1 MESVQKFQQA
11 YLQAPWRRQLQ
22 IALTFLLV
30 LISVAIVAYIYLSVT
45 TRAAAVGR
53 EIQYM
58 QVRMSGYHSLTGMDT
73 GAVPVEELKQD
84 IANLEAQLGILTSF
98 QVMDER
104 AQELGLQPADPT
116 QLLYLEVTGYQGQ
129 QPAVMAPPPE
139 PVIVS
144 AAGISPDFRESLIDW
159 IELEIL
165 QTAKLFREAQQ
176 P

>member
-1 MESVQKFQQA
+1 MESVQQFRQA
-11 YLQAPWRRQLQ
+11 YSQAPWRRQLQ

-58 QVRMSGYHSLTGMDT
+58 QVQMSGYHGLTDEDT
-73 GAVPVEELKQD
+73 GSMPIEELKQN
-84 IANLEAQLGILTSF
+84 IADLEAQLGQLTSF
-98 QVMDER
+98 QVMDAR
-104 AQELGLQPADPT
+104 AQELGLVPATPD
-116 QLLYLEVTGYQGQ
+116 QIVYLQVSGYQGR
-129 QPAVMAPPPE
+129 QPAIMAPPPE

-144 AAGISPDFRESLIDW
+144 AAGISPTFRESLIDW
-159 IELEIL
+159 IETEIL
-165 QTAKLFREAQQ
+165 QTAQLLKEAR

>member
-1 MESVQKFQQA
+1 MESVQNFRKT

-53 EIQYM
+53 EIQSM
-58 QVRMSGYHSLTGMDT
+58 QVQMSGSHALTEQTAGDM
-73 GAVPVEELKQD
+73 PIEELKQS
-84 IANLEAQLGILTSF
+84 IANLEAQLGRLTSY
-98 QVMDER
+98 QVMDAR
-104 AQELGLQPADPT
+104 ARELGLEPAAPD
-116 QLLYLEVTGYQGQ
+116 QIVYMEVPGYQGQ

-144 AAGISPDFRESLIDW
+144 AAGISTDFRESLLDW
-159 IELEIL
+159 IKLEIL
-165 QTAKLFREAQQ
+165 RTAEILKEAQ

>member
-1 MESVQKFQQA
+1 MDSVQQIRQA
-11 YLQAPWRRQLQ
+11 YLQTPWRRQLQ

-58 QVRMSGYHSLTGMDT
+58 QVQMSGYHGLTEQDT
-73 GAVPVEELKQD
+73 GSMPIEELKQN
-84 IANLEAQLGILTSF
+84 IANLEAQLGQLTSF
-98 QVMDER
+98 NVMDAR
-104 AQELGLQPADPT
+104 AQELDLEPASQD
-116 QLLYLEVTGYQGQ
+116 QIIYLEVPGYQGQ

-144 AAGISPDFRESLIDW
+144 AAGISPNFRESLIDW
-159 IELEIL
+159 IEMEIL
-165 QTAKLFREAQQ
+165 QTAKLLKEAQQ
-176 P
+176 

>member
-1 MESVQKFQQA
+1 MANVQQFRQA

-58 QVRMSGYHSLTGMDT
+58 QVQMSGYHGLTDQET
-73 GAVPVEELKQD
+73 GDMPIEELKLS
-84 IANLEAQLGILTSF
+84 IANLEAQIGQLTSY

-104 AQELGLQPADPT
+104 AQELGLVPASTD
-116 QLLYLEVTGYQGQ
+116 QIVYIEVPGYQGR

-144 AAGISPDFRESLIDW
+144 AAGISPNFRESLIEW
-159 IELEIL
+159 IEMEIL
-165 QTAKLFREAQQ
+165 QTAQLLKEAR

>member
-1 MESVQKFQQA
+1 MDSVQQIRQA
-11 YLQAPWRRQLQ
+11 YLQTPWRRQLQ

-58 QVRMSGYHSLTGMDT
+58 QVQMSGYHGLTEQDAGSL
-73 GAVPVEELKQD
+73 PIEELKQN
-84 IANLEAQLGILTSF
+84 IANLEAQLGQLTSF
-98 QVMDER
+98 KVMDAR
-104 AQELGLQPADPT
+104 AQELDLEPAT
-116 QLLYLEVTGYQGQ
+116 QDQIIYLEVPGYQGQ

-144 AAGISPDFRESLIDW
+144 AAGISPNFRESLIDW
-159 IELEIL
+159 IEMEIL
-165 QTAKLFREAQQ
+165 QTAKLLKEAQQ
-176 P
+176 

>member
-1 MESVQKFQQA
+1 MENVQQFRQA

-58 QVRMSGYHSLTGMDT
+58 QVQMAGYHGLTEQDT
-73 GAVPVEELKQD
+73 GSMPIEELKQN
-84 IANLEAQLGILTSF
+84 IANLESQLGQLTSF
-98 QVMDER
+98 EVMDER
-104 AQELGLQPADPT
+104 AKELGLEPANPDQIVYMEIP
-116 QLLYLEVTGYQGQ
+116 GYQGK

-144 AAGISPDFRESLIDW
+144 AAGISPSFRESLIEW
-159 IELEIL
+159 LEMEIL
-165 QTAKLFREAQQ
+165 QTARLLKEAR

>member
-1 MESVQKFQQA
+1 MESVQEFRQA

-30 LISVAIVAYIYLSVT
+30 LVSVAIVAYIYLSVT

-58 QVRMSGYHSLTGMDT
+58 QIRMSGLYGLTEEKT
-73 GAVPVEELKQD
+73 GDLPIEELKQN
-84 IANLEAQLGILTSF
+84 IANLEAQLAQITSHE
-98 QVMDER
+98 VMEER
-104 AQELGLQPADPT
+104 AKDLGLVPASTD
-116 QLLYLEVTGYQGQ
+116 QILYIEVPGYQGR
-129 QPAVMAPPPE
+129 QPAIMAPPPE

-159 IELEIL
+159 LELQIL
-165 QTAKLFREAQQ
+165 QTARLLKEAR

>member
-1 MESVQKFQQA
+1 MESVQQFRQA

-58 QVRMSGYHSLTGMDT
+58 QVQMAGYHWLTEQNIGEM
-73 GAVPVEELKQD
+73 PIEELKQNIVD
-84 IANLEAQLGILTSF
+84 LESQLAEMTSYE
-98 QVMDER
+98 VMDRR
-104 AQELGLQPADPT
+104 AEELGLVPVNPDQIV
-116 QLLYLEVTGYQGQ
+116 YVEVPGYQGQ

-144 AAGISPDFRESLIDW
+144 AAGISPNFRESLIEW
-159 IELEIL
+159 LEMEIL
-165 QTAKLFREAQQ
+165 QTAQLLKEAR

>member
-1 MESVQKFQQA
+1 MESVQQFRQA
-11 YLQAPWRRQLQ
+11 YLQSPWRRQLQ

-58 QVRMSGYHSLTGMDT
+58 QIQMSGYHGLNEQNTGSM
-73 GAVPVEELKQD
+73 PIEELKQN
-84 IANLEAQLGILTSF
+84 IANLETQLGRMTSF
-98 QVMDER
+98 EVMDAR
-104 AQELGLQPADPT
+104 AQDLGLIPATPD
-116 QLLYLEVTGYQGQ
+116 QLVYMQVPGYYGL

-144 AAGISPDFRESLIDW
+144 AAGISPAFRESL
-159 IELEIL
+159 LEWLKTEII
-165 QTAKLFREAQQ
+165 QTAQLLKEAR

>member
-1 MESVQKFQQA
+1 MESVQQFRQA

-58 QVRMSGYHSLTGMDT
+58 QVQMAGYHWLTEQNVGEM
-73 GAVPVEELKQD
+73 PIEELKQNIVD
-84 IANLEAQLGILTSF
+84 LESQLAEMTSYE
-98 QVMDER
+98 VMDRR
-104 AQELGLQPADPT
+104 AEELGLVPANPD
-116 QLLYLEVTGYQGQ
+116 QIVYVEVPGYQGR

-144 AAGISPDFRESLIDW
+144 AAGISPNFRESLIEW
-159 IELEIL
+159 LEMEIL
-165 QTAKLFREAQQ
+165 QTAQLLKEAR

>member
-1 MESVQKFQQA
+1 MERVQEFQQA

-30 LISVAIVAYIYLSVT
+30 LISVAIVAYIYLNVT

-58 QVRMSGYHSLTGMDT
+58 QVQMSGYHGLMDNDT
-73 GAVPVEELKQD
+73 SSMPIEELKQN
-84 IANLEAQLGILTSF
+84 IANLEAQLGQLTSY
-98 QVMDER
+98 QVMDAR
-104 AQELGLQPADPT
+104 AAGLDLAPADPE
-116 QLLYLEVTGYQGQ
+116 QMLYLEVEGYQGR
-129 QPAVMAPPPE
+129 QPAIMAPPPE

-144 AAGISPDFRESLIDW
+144 AAGISPDFRESLVEW
-159 IELEIL
+159 LKTEIL
-165 QTAKLFREAQQ
+165 QTAQLLKEAR